1 MEKECE
7 CRKQASEK
15 ATERVLGVGGGKCPE
30 KLRKVV
36 VGENMNG
43 LCKRE
48 VYEFGAEVYLF
59 WGKRVFEVRW

>member
-1 MEKECE
+1 
-7 CRKQASEK
+7 
-15 ATERVLGVGGGKCPE
+15 LGVGGGKCPE